1 MTDSFSSPVVT
12 LLVTSV
18 SPSGKGIRAIGD
30 DQKTVFF
37 ISISVHSLLHPA
49 IFRTAFLPPFLKWET
64 DVKSG
69 TPVIKPIPYTQH
81 QIVGLVEILQVVADM
96 QECVAGYIYFERQD
110 LVE

>member
-1 MTDSFSSPVVT
+1 MTS
-12 LLVTSV
+12 
-18 SPSGKGIRAIGD
+18 D

-49 IFRTAFLPPFLKWET
+49 ILRTAFLPPFLKWET

-96 QECVAGYIYFERQD
+96 QECVAGHIYFERQD